1 MAPISPERARPGGVF
16 RLLAII
22 VVPLYAWF
30 AKIEIRGREKMPLD
44 GPFVLAPNHHSEIDP
59 LTIAVATWK
68 LGRLPRFLA
77 KESLFRVPVLGAAL
91 RATKMVPVKRGN
103 QGALALEQAKVL
115 VENRSGVIVY
125 PEGTLTRDPDLWPMR
140 GKTGAVRIALAGGL
154 PVIPVAHWGE
164 QQIMPRYGK
173 LRLWPPRRPVTL
185 VVGDP
190 VDLSDLAGRAQE
202 RAALEE
208 GTERVMAAITA
219 LLEELRGEKAP
230 PERWDPTQHG
240 QAETGRL

>member
-190 VDLSDLAGRAQE
+190 VDLSDLAGRAHE

>member
-1 MAPISPERARPGGVF
+1 VAPISPERARPGGVF

-115 VENRSGVIVY
+115 V
-125 PEGTLTRDPDLWPMR
+125 
-140 GKTGAVRIALAGGL
+140 
-154 PVIPVAHWGE
+154 
-164 QQIMPRYGK
+164 
-173 LRLWPPRRPVTL
+173 
-185 VVGDP
+185 
-190 VDLSDLAGRAQE
+190 
-202 RAALEE
+202 
-208 GTERVMAAITA
+208 
-219 LLEELRGEKAP
+219 
-230 PERWDPTQHG
+230 
-240 QAETGRL
+240 